1 MSIVLGVGLQQVVLI
16 LSFLIVV
23 ICSRESTK
31 QHTTQH
37 LTQLFVK
44 MGYRIVQLSQA
55 STDKGEAILDV
66 YHQRV
71 LYDQSINRPTDICL
85 DDINDCQCKVL
96 QR

>member
-1 MSIVLGVGLQQVVLI
+1 M
-16 LSFLIVV
+16 FK
-23 ICSRESTK
+23 RTTK
-31 QHTTQH
+31 QLMTQR